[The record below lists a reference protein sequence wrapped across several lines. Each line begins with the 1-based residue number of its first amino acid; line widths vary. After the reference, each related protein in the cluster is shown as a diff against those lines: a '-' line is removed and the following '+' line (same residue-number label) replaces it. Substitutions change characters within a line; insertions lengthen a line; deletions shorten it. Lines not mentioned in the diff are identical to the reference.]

1 MAKSPGESRPSTPAA
16 PVSRRTRPAKA
27 ALSADA
33 LVSAALAILD
43 ADGLEAVTM
52 RRVAQALDTGAAS
65 LYVYVANR
73 DELLALVYDRVLG
86 EIPLPAVA
94 PVGEPFP
101 HWRAELG
108 TLIREAITVLG
119 AHRGI
124 ATVALGDV
132 PTGSNALALAEAILG
147 LLAGAGIDDL
157 TRSLALDL
165 INLHIT
171 AAGAEESAY
180 VDKGAEGQTEE
191 SAVAAMDEAFGRLSA
206 TDYPHLVAM
215 RKSLTQVSGD
225 DRDTWAIE
233 VLLNGILATP
243 APDRPTTS
251 SDGSLAA
258 RRPRAA
264 SDR

>member
-1 MAKSPGESRPSTPAA
+1 MAKSPGEPRPSTPAT

-86 EIPLPAVA
+86 EIALPTVA
-94 PVGEPFP
+94 AVGEPFP
-101 HWRAELG
+101 HWRAELR
-108 TLIREAITVLG
+108 TLIRTAITVLG
-119 AHRGI
+119 AHRKI
-124 ATVALGDV
+124 AGVALGDV
-132 PTGSNALALAEAILG
+132 PTGPNALALAEAILG
-147 LLAGAGIDDL
+147 LLAGAGIDDP

-171 AAGAEESAY
+171 AAAVEESAY
-180 VDKGAEGQTEE
+180 ADKAGEGQSEE
-191 SAVAAMDEAFGRLSA
+191 SAVAAMDETFGRLSA
-206 TDYPHLVAM
+206 ADYPHLVSM
-215 RKSLTQVSGD
+215 RDTLTAGSGD
-225 DRDTWAIE
+225 ERDAWGIE

-243 APDRPTTS
+243 AH
-251 SDGSLAA
+251 G
-258 RRPRAA
+258 
-264 SDR
+264 